1 MMRNMNSPITSQGIV
16 RESYDQFEDEGF
28 EIFDKTAGYYISYQ
42 TVKPMGI
49 EKIDRLVERLL
60 SKGIELRFTP
70 NLCPLRQSIVSSDF
84 NEYRI
89 HRFNNAKKL

>member
-1 MMRNMNSPITSQGIV
+1 MNSPTTSQGIV

-28 EIFDKTAGYYISYQ
+28 EIFDKNAGYYISYQ

-70 NLCPLRQSIVSSDF
+70 NVLLGNQLFLQILRDMG
-84 NEYRI
+84 NT
-89 HRFNNAKKL
+89 